1 MKKFLVVTVTGLV
14 VWAGTAGAQDETAEL
29 AQMLE
34 RMRRDVIDLQ
44 AYVYNAGEL
53 PENLVGTAAFNG
65 SRLHADIQQIQE
77 TLRGLA
83 GRIDGLEFGQRQ
95 LHEQLSDLEARF
107 VAQTASGN
115 AGEAVDGTGSEG
127 DPGTGE
133 SGEVG
138 VLPPGSEMDQY
149 NYAFSL
155 LRKAD
160 YEAVDSAFKEF
171 IAVHPKSEL
180 IGNAWYWLG
189 STHFVR
195 ERFHDAAVA
204 FLKGYQHDP
213 DGPKAANSLLKLGV
227 TLARLNKIEE
237 SCATFRE
244 LADKFPD
251 AGEALLG
258 QAIEEAAAAGCT

>member
-1 MKKFLVVTVTGLV
+1 MMKFLAVTVTGLV

-34 RMRRDVIDLQ
+34 RLRRDVIDLQ

-53 PENLVGTAAFNG
+53 PENPAGTAAFDG
-65 SRLHADIQQIQE
+65 SRLHADMQQIQE

-83 GRIDGLEFGQRQ
+83 GRIDDLEFGQRQ
-95 LHEQLSDLEARF
+95 IRELLSDLEARF

-115 AGEAVDGTGSEG
+115 AGEAVDGTGFEG
-127 DPGTGE
+127 DLGPGE
-133 SGEVG
+133 SGQAG
-138 VLPPGSEMDQY
+138 VLPPGSEVDQY

-160 YEAVDSAFKEF
+160 YEAVESAFKEF
-171 IAVHPKSEL
+171 IAVHPESGL
-180 IGNAWYWLG
+180 VGNAWYWLG

-213 DGPKAANSLLKLGV
+213 EGPKAANSLLKLGV

>member
-1 MKKFLVVTVTGLV
+1 MKKFLAATVTALV
-14 VWAGTAGAQDETAEL
+14 VWAGTAGAQDETVEL

-34 RMRRDVIDLQ
+34 RLRRDVIDLQ

-53 PENLVGTAAFNG
+53 PENLAGTAAFDG
-65 SRLHADIQQIQE
+65 SRLHADVQQIQE

-83 GRIDGLEFGQRQ
+83 GRIDDLEFGQRR
-95 LHEQLSDLEARF
+95 LSEQLSDLEARF

-115 AGEAVDGTGSEG
+115 AVDGTGFEG

-133 SGEVG
+133 SGQIG
-138 VLPPGSEMDQY
+138 FLPPGSEVDQY
-149 NYAFSL
+149 NYVFSL

-171 IAVHPKSEL
+171 IAVHPESEL
-180 IGNAWYWLG
+180 VGNAWYWLG

-227 TLARLNKIEE
+227 TLARLDKNEE

-251 AGEALLG
+251 AGEAVLG
-258 QAIEEAAAAGCT
+258 QAMEEATAAGCT

>member
-1 MKKFLVVTVTGLV
+1 MKKFLAATITGLV
-14 VWAGTAGAQDETAEL
+14 FWAGTADAQDDTAEL

-34 RMRRDVIDLQ
+34 RLRRDVIDLQ

-53 PENLVGTAAFNG
+53 PENLAGTAAFDG

-83 GRIDGLEFGQRQ
+83 GRIDDLEFGQRQ
-95 LHEQLSDLEARF
+95 LREQLSDLEARF
-107 VAQTASGN
+107 VAQTASGK
-115 AGEAVDGTGSEG
+115 AVDGTGFEG

-133 SGEVG
+133 SGQIG

-171 IAVHPKSEL
+171 MAVHPESEL
-180 IGNAWYWLG
+180 VGNAWYWLG

-227 TLARLNKIEE
+227 TLARLDKIEE

-251 AGEALLG
+251 AGEAVLG
-258 QAIEEAAAAGCT
+258 QAMEEATAAGCT